1 MQARFA
7 LGSVGMRG
15 RRDAALGGLI
25 TTERRQMPGPPGSA
39 GLRQTGRHD
48 EVSGGRRTRLD
59 PRRRPRPDLRSM
71 GFRQKSRHWSHEAEA
86 GAWIQAESRGGDGRD
101 CRRWSARNGRV
112 F

>member
-1 MQARFA
+1 MQPRFA

-59 PRRRPRPDLRSM
+59 PRRRPRTRSEVD
-71 GFRQKSRHWSHEAEA
+71 GLPPEVAALVSR
-86 GAWIQAESRGGDGRD
+86 SRGLDPSRVPRRGRSGL
-101 CRRWSARNGRV
+101 SARVSAKGRV